1 MKLSIVFPSLNEPSN
16 AIATAQSILN
26 TVGHFVEIV
35 CVNDGG
41 IPIDFG
47 NMPVICHENSKTIGI
62 GPSRH
67 IGAMIATG
75 SHLLLCDSHMVFKDG
90 WYDEVAKHIFDRPKT
105 VHCGS
110 MLALKNGDTEC
121 SQSTGVYYG
130 GTFVFN
136 AMSADKRKVFEV
148 IWQQEK
154 PGDDYEIPAVM
165 GAQYFVPRDW
175 YLKLS
180 PHRHMKGW
188 GLDEESLSLKSWLAG
203 GDVRL
208 LKNVKIG
215 HKFRA
220 PNDPKPVIN
229 QPDLIYNRLFL
240 IETLMPEPHRRNM
253 VSAMK
258 SIYIHRPNFFYAACS
273 MLEDN
278 RGLVEIEREANRK
291 ILVRGFDSFLA
302 KFNLSV

>member
-1 MKLSIVFPSLNEPSN
+1 MLSIVFPSSNEPEN
-16 AIATAQSILN
+16 AIATVRSILR
-26 TVGHFVEIV
+26 TTGHYVEIV

-41 IPIDFG
+41 VLIEFG
-47 NMPVICHENSKTIGI
+47 DLPVICHNNSKPIGV

-67 IGAMIATG
+67 IGAMLATG

-90 WYDEVAKHIFDRPKT
+90 WYDEAAKQIFDRPKT

-110 MLALKNGDTEC
+110 MLALRSEDTEC
-121 SQSTGVYYG
+121 SQATGVYYG

-136 AMSADKRKVFEV
+136 AMSGDRRKVLEV
-148 IWQQEK
+148 IWQEEK

-215 HKFRA
+215 HKFRTA
-220 PNDPKPVIN
+220 RDTKPVIN

-240 IETLMPEPHRRNM
+240 IETLLPPEHRQKLIQA
-253 VSAMK
+253 VK
-258 SIYIHRPNFFYAACS
+258 SIYVHRPNFFDAACAMMS
-273 MLEDN
+273 DN

-291 ILVRGFDSFLA
+291 MFVRGFESLLD
-302 KFNLSV
+302 KFNLNV